1 MKNNK
6 SPKTLTSRLA
16 LVLIVSIFNCLVSPL
31 YPGIS
36 ANVEAAPPKPFDDPT
51 AFVRRISLFT
61 NDLVYS
67 STTGKIYAS
76 IQSTAGSIGNSIAT
90 IDPATGA
97 IINTTFIGSEPKN
110 LALSDDG
117 HTLYVW
123 LEGAFAIRRFDTLTN
138 IPGIQFSI
146 GDAPNSGRYAV
157 SDFAVA
163 PGNPNLLAVA
173 RGNPGGASGGV
184 AIFDNGVRRPNVS
197 AVSPHGDGPGSIAF
211 SASATKLYASSFPAF
226 QTITIDASG
235 ATVTSSSTLGA
246 NTSDIQF
253 SNGLIFTGSSQV
265 INPDTNTLVGTF
277 TGGNSGTFVT
287 DASVGRVFFM
297 ASGPTFSTFSIKAF
311 DTNSFV
317 PVGSI
322 DVTGDGGFPLIRWG
336 ANGLAVRTFDTLFL
350 IQTSL
355 VPSAE
360 PVPTPTPTPTP
371 LPTPSPSPSPQ
382 APAFFRRMR
391 LATGDLIYS
400 QSTQK
405 LYASVLS
412 SEGSTGNS
420 IAEIDPVSGSIT
432 NQTFVG
438 SEPMQL
444 GQSDDGQTIYVGL
457 DGAAS
462 IRSYNILTHTAG
474 PQFIV
479 GRDNTTGPYSFSDIA
494 VSPGN
499 PSVISVAR
507 QKRNN
512 TPSEGGVAIFDN
524 GVQRPNTGPEFG
536 GSRSTIFASPS
547 VLYGTAFF
555 GLSTMTVDNS
565 GVSVTS
571 TANFAAGNATF
582 LANGLLYGSTGQV
595 LNPTTGEVVGSF
607 TGGFTGNEIH
617 AVDAANGRVYFLFS
631 SSKLVAYDIN
641 TFLPIGFVNLPFFV
655 NGTPRD
661 LVRWGTNG
669 LAFRTD
675 SRELVLIETAL
686 VNASVPVPSPTP
698 TPSPSPSPSPYI
710 PTFVRRVNQ
719 PANNLVFSE
728 ATQNL
733 YASVPASAGANGNS
747 ITKINP
753 VTAAVGP
760 SVFIGSEP
768 NRMAISNDGQT
779 IWAHL
784 NGANAARRFDVLT
797 EAPGLQFTTSSVPP
811 TDMEVVPGSPGSVAL
826 AKGLFGGGGVAIYDD
841 GVQRANI
848 GSTTPTVQPIE
859 FGASASVLYGYD
871 PNSFDLVRFL
881 VDSSGIN
888 SSTITKNLFP
898 HAGNPLKF
906 LNGLLYT
913 GSGQVVDPEAKTWLG
928 KFVFNEAQLMA
939 VDAPNHRVFY
949 ASSTFSNVGGVTIR
963 AFDSNTFLPLG
974 TITVPGIVNT
984 PVSLVRWGVNGLAF
998 NTVPAQFNINEPSR
1012 VYLLQSK
1019 LVSNAGTI
1027 PIGLELE
1034 REQIPVFESNAPLL
1048 VKVTR
1053 TGDDSTAVSVDYATS
1068 DGTATAG
1075 SDYTATSGTL
1085 TFAPGELTKSIAI
1098 PILDDNIFENGNET
1112 FNLTLSNPTNSA
1124 VFQTPATTTISIQDS
1139 DSQPS
1144 LFISSDAGFFVPEGN
1159 SGTSNITFR
1168 AVLTNPTVQV
1178 VTIKYATINGTAIA
1192 GSDYVASSGTITI
1205 PAGALESSPVSIPI
1219 NGDTTVEPNELF
1231 NVSLSNAT
1239 NVSFASSSALAIIL
1253 NDDATVQFTD
1263 NAFAVDEGAGF
1274 KLLNVTR
1281 VGDTSRTA
1289 TVFYSTSDNAGL
1301 QSCTVSNF
1309 FASERCD
1316 YGTTVGTLQFAI
1328 GETTKV
1334 IVIPIVDDAIQD
1346 GSEVFNITLSSP
1358 TGALLGSPST
1368 ATITILSN
1376 DGIPATQNPIDGVSF
1391 FVTQQYIDFLGRLP
1405 DSNGLANWVD
1415 TLGNCPNGG
1424 FGEFDN
1430 PSCNRVHVSSG
1441 FFLSEEF
1448 QGRGYFA
1455 YKFYEVG
1462 FDRRPRYFEFV
1473 PDMAQVGG
1481 AQSPE
1486 SEVLSK
1492 ALYTDAFVQRP
1503 EFKNR
1508 YDLLSNST
1516 YVDALEINAEV
1527 TLTNKAALV
1536 AALDANQKTRAQV
1549 VREIVELPSVNDKFF
1564 IRAFV
1569 AMQYFGYLRRDPD
1582 TIGYNN
1588 WVNTL
1593 TADPSNFRHM
1603 IFGFLFSDEY
1613 RKRFG
1618 P

>member
-16 LVLIVSIFNCLVSPL
+16 LILIVSIFNCLVAPL

-36 ANVEAAPPKPFDDPT
+36 ANVKAANPFDDPT

-61 NDLVYS
+61 NDIVYS

-76 IQSTAGSIGNSIAT
+76 LPSTAGSIGNSIAT

-97 IINTTFIGSEPKN
+97 ILNTTFIGSEPKN

-123 LEGAFAIRRFDTLTN
+123 LDGAFAIRRFDTLTN
-138 IPGIQFSI
+138 TPGIQFSI
-146 GDAPNSGRYAV
+146 GSDQNSNRYGLR
-157 SDFAVA
+157 DFAVA
-163 PGNPNLLAVA
+163 PGNPNVLAVA
-173 RGNPGGASGGV
+173 RGNPGINSGGV
-184 AIFDNGVRRPNVS
+184 AIFDNGVRRANVS
-197 AVSPHGDGPGSIAF
+197 ALGPNGDGPGSIAF
-211 SASATKLYASSFPAF
+211 SASATKLYASSFLAF
-226 QTITIDASG
+226 QTITIDSSG
-235 ATVTSSSTLGA
+235 ATVTSSSTLGS

-253 SNGLIFTGSSQV
+253 SNGLIFTGSLQV
-265 INPDTNTLVGTF
+265 INPETNTLVGTF
-277 TGGNSGTFVT
+277 TGNNSGTFVA
-287 DASVGRVFFM
+287 DPSVGRVFFM
-297 ASGPTFSTFSIKAF
+297 ASGPTFSSFSIKAY
-311 DTNSFV
+311 DTNTFV
-317 PVGSI
+317 PLGSI
-322 DVTGDGGFPLIRWG
+322 DITGNGGFPLIRWG
-336 ANGLAVRTFDTLFL
+336 ANGLAVRSFDTLFL

-360 PVPTPTPTPTP
+360 PVPTPTPTPS
-371 LPTPSPSPSPQ
+371 PTPSPSPSPQ
-382 APAFFRRMR
+382 APAFFKRMR

-420 IAEIDPVSGSIT
+420 VAEIDPVSGSIT

-438 SEPMQL
+438 SEPTQL
-444 GQSDDGQTIYVGL
+444 GQSDDGQTLYVGL

-479 GRDNTTGPYSFSDIA
+479 GRDNITGPYSFTDIA

-499 PSVISVAR
+499 PAVIAVAR
-507 QKRNN
+507 QKRNVF
-512 TPSEGGVAIFDN
+512 PSEGGVAIFDN

-565 GVSVTS
+565 GVTVTG
-571 TANFAAGNATF
+571 TATFSAGNATY

-595 LNPTTGEVVGSF
+595 LNPTTGQVVGSF
-607 TGGFTGNEIH
+607 TGDFTGNEIH
-617 AVDAANGRVYFLFS
+617 AVDAANGRVYFLFLGG
-631 SSKLVAYDIN
+631 KLVAYDIN
-641 TFLPIGFVNLPFFV
+641 TFLPIGFVNVPFV

-669 LAFRTD
+669 LAFRTE

-698 TPSPSPSPSPYI
+698 TPSPTPVPSPPYI

-768 NRMAISNDGQT
+768 SRMAISNDGQT

-797 EAPGLQFTTSSVPP
+797 ETPGLQFTTSSTPP
-811 TDMEVVPGSPGSVAL
+811 SDMEVVPGSPGSVAL

-859 FGASASVLYGYD
+859 FGANASVLYGYD

-888 SSTITKNLFP
+888 SSTVTKNLVP
-898 HAGNPLKF
+898 SSGNSNSLKF

-963 AFDSNTFLPLG
+963 AFDSNTFLPVG

-998 NTVPAQFNINEPSR
+998 NTVPAQFATNEPSR
-1012 VYLLQSK
+1012 VYLLQTK
-1019 LVSNAGTI
+1019 LVSDAGSI

-1034 REQIPVFESNAPLL
+1034 REQIPVFESNTTLP

-1085 TFAPGELTKSIAI
+1085 TFAPGELTKSISI
-1098 PILDDNIFENGNET
+1098 PILDDNVFENGNET

-1124 VFQTPATTTISIQDS
+1124 VFQTPATSTISIQDS
-1139 DSQPS
+1139 DSKPS

-1178 VTIKYATINGTAIA
+1178 ITVNYATIDGTAVA
-1192 GSDYVASSGTITI
+1192 GSDYVATSGTITI
-1205 PAGALESSPVSIPI
+1205 PAGALESSPVNIPI

-1231 NVSLSNAT
+1231 NLSLSNAT

-1263 NAFAVDEGAGF
+1263 SAFAVDEGAGF
-1274 KLLNVTR
+1274 RLINVTR
-1281 VGDTSRTA
+1281 VGDTTRTA
-1289 TVFYSTSDNAGL
+1289 TVHYATSDNAGL

-1316 YGTTVGTLQFAI
+1316 YGTTAGTLQFAV
-1328 GETTKV
+1328 GETTKA

-1346 GSEVFNITLSSP
+1346 GTEVFTIALSSP

-1368 ATITILSN
+1368 ATITIFGN

-1405 DSNGLANWVD
+1405 DSIGLANWVD

-1430 PSCNRVHVSSG
+1430 PNCDRVHVSAG

-1448 QGRGYFA
+1448 RGRGYFA

-1462 FDRRPRYFEFV
+1462 LDRRPRYFEFV
-1473 PDMAQVGG
+1473 PDMAEVGG

-1492 ALYTDAFVQRP
+1492 ATYTDAFVQRP

-1508 YDLLSNST
+1508 YDSLSNSL

-1527 TLTNKAALV
+1527 ILTNKAALV

-1549 VREIVELPSVNDKFF
+1549 LREIVELPSVNDKFF